1 MKSKYTVIRDRHG
14 ARIVPAGYRKERN
27 PPGSLLALVM
37 LLGVMCIAAVTQI
50 DLTTQVKGILPF
62 GNGGTGVS
70 SIAAGLLRSS
80 GSALTSA
87 ELSGDATTSASNVV
101 TVAQVNGTAVPVNAA
116 ADQVIVTTASQTGAW
131 KTITGT
137 EAGGLAVTYNATT
150 HAFGT
155 IAVLAGTMVDNE
167 TPTGTINGTNPDFT
181 LATAPS
187 PAASLML
194 YKNGQLMIA
203 GGADYTL
210 VTLTVTYAA
219 GAIPL
224 TGDVHR
230 ASYRY

>member
-1 MKSKYTVIRDRHG
+1 MRFQDVRGRNFYGGRSKPRGYVKKANLPG
-14 ARIVPAGYRKERN
+14 WLVLLIVCVAVPLMG
-27 PPGSLLALVM
+27 
-37 LLGVMCIAAVTQI
+37 AVTQI
-50 DLTTQVKGILPF
+50 DLTTQVKGILPI
-62 GNGGTGVS
+62 GTGGTGQS
-70 SIAAGLLRSS
+70 SFGAGILRSS
-80 GSALTSA
+80 GSALSSA

-101 TVAQVNGTAVPVNAA
+101 TVAKVNGTSVPSNSA
-116 ADQVIVTTASQTGAW
+116 ADQVIVTTDSAVGAW

-155 IAVLAGTMVDNE
+155 IAVLSGTLVDNE
-167 TPTGTINGTNPDFT
+167 TPTGTINGTNDEFT

-219 GAIPL
+219 GAIPI